1 VCSLDSHVN
10 VDHTEGFFVIV
21 FSPAVWWKME
31 RMVREGLRGA
41 LLVGLLCGS
50 VSFLPPV
57 VEKPSFA
64 IAKSRHVMEGFSLSA
79 KGGAKG
85 EQGRLLVVPPTVSP
99 YIG

>member
-1 VCSLDSHVN
+1 
-10 VDHTEGFFVIV
+10 
-21 FSPAVWWKME
+21 ME

-57 VEKPSFA
+57 VERPSFS
-64 IAKSRHVMEGFSLSA
+64 IARSRHVMDVFSLSA

-85 EQGRLLVVPPTVSP
+85 EKGPTPKCSYTNNSFP
-99 YIG
+99 